1 MSDCLGEANVNRI
14 GDPESFWIAA
24 AFDGSPEE
32 FQQQVRL
39 EEFVGDVEP
48 SDGGT
53 DMMVGVLAW
62 KADSSTTQQIAGC
75 VLELAESNESA

>member
-1 MSDCLGEANVNRI
+1 LSDCLGEANVDRI
-14 GDPESFWIAA
+14 GDLESFWIAA
-24 AFDGSPEE
+24 AFDSSPKDSG
-32 FQQQVRL
+32 R
-39 EEFVGDVEP
+39 FVGDVEP

-53 DMMVGVLAW
+53 DMMIGVLAW

>member
-1 MSDCLGEANVNRI
+1 MRRTSTGSEIPNPSGVPRPSTAVPRI
-14 GDPESFWIAA
+14 PTT
-24 AFDGSPEE
+24 GSSG
-32 FQQQVRL
+32 R
-39 EEFVGDVEP
+39 FVGDVEP

-75 VLELAESNESA
+75 VLELAESNESV